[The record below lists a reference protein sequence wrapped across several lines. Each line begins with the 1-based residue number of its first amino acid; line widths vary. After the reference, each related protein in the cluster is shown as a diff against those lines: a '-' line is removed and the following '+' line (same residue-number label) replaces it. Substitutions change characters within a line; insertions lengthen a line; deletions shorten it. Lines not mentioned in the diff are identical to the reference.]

1 MPTIFDLVTPK
12 AIASEWN
19 KNYNER
25 VPFLG
30 EMFFGTKKQL
40 GLDMKYIK
48 GAEGSVK
55 PLMLSAFDAKA
66 IPIDRQGFEEIAQKM
81 PFFKNSMNIDENDR
95 QNLNMVINSGNQAY
109 IDTILNKVYKDEMT
123 LLERANITREIMRMQ
138 ALTSGMVTFSSNGQ
152 TVAIDYKIPTANKV
166 SLSSNKWSDS
176 ATADPISDIT
186 SWQDKI
192 ENATGVRPN
201 RLLMNTN
208 TFNRIKKCDSIKNAV
223 YVFGQGKV
231 TPTTK
236 AVKDFILT
244 ETGCTVYIY
253 NKGYTNSSGTFT
265 KFIADE
271 IVVLLPDTFV
281 GDTWFGTT
289 PEESDLMTGSNA
301 QVQIVDT
308 GVAITTTKE
317 TDPVN
322 VATKVSMICL
332 PSLEKANQIL
342 IATVHS

>member
-12 AIASEWN
+12 AIATEWN
-19 KNYNER
+19 KNYKER
-25 VPFLG
+25 TPFLG

-40 GLDMKYIK
+40 GLDIKYIK

-66 IPIDRQGFEEIAQKM
+66 IPIDRKGFEEISQKM

-95 QNLNMVINSGNQAY
+95 QNLNMVLNSGNQAY
-109 IDTILNKVYKDEMT
+109 IDTIVNKVYNDELT
-123 LLERANITREIMRMQ
+123 LLERADITREIMRMQ
-138 ALTSGMVTFSSNGQ
+138 ALTTGMVSFSNNGQ
-152 TVAIDYKIPTANKV
+152 SVAIDYKIPSENKV
-166 SLSSNKWSDS
+166 SLSSGKWSET
-176 ATADPISDIT
+176 ATADPISDII

-201 RLLMNTN
+201 KLLMNTN
-208 TFNRIKKCDSIKNAV
+208 TFNRIKKCDSVKNAV

-231 TPTTK
+231 TPTTN
-236 AVKDFILT
+236 AVKEFILS
-244 ETGCTVYIY
+244 ETGCTTYIY
-253 NKGYTNSSGTFT
+253 NKGYTNASGTFT

-271 IVVLLPDTFV
+271 IVVLLPDGYV

-308 GVAITTTKE
+308 GVAITTTKQ

-322 VATKVSMICL
+322 VMTKVSMICL